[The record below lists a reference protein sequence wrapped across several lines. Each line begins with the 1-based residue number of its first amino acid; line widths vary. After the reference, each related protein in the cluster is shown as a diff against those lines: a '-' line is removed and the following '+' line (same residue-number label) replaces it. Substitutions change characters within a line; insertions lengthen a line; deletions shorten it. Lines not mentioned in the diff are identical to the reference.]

1 MINIGNNSKNNYGEI
16 VQGAKENFEKLKKN
30 FSNATIALNETT
42 AFSEKLEV
50 EIDNLRKNLK
60 ILEEKAN
67 EDGSVKPTDLRAL
80 IDAKAETDEFDKVLS
95 DFIIRSKKVETPL
108 DNFETFEQEL
118 NSLEDD
124 IKNDVDSKIV
134 GKKMEEIYSYVT
146 KCINFINFYNHYKN
160 KLDNA
165 YKILVDR
172 NKEVNKLISG
182 ESWVDCFGKM
192 FNPYVKTITSA
203 VLSASVSF
211 FTNRVLTSMFTA

>member
-1 MINIGNNSKNNYGEI
+1 MDNNAKNQYGEVI
-16 VQGAKENFEKLKKN
+16 KGAKEDFKKLKKN
-30 FSNATIALNETT
+30 FSNANIAFHETKI
-42 AFSEKLEV
+42 FSEKLKNG
-50 EIDNLRKNLK
+50 IDNLRKNLK

-172 NKEVNKLISG
+172 NKEIKKLISG

-192 FNPYVKTITSA
+192 FNPYVKAIAVA
-203 VLSASVSF
+203 VLSTTVSF
-211 FTNRVLTSMFTA
+211 FTNKILKSMFTA

>member
-16 VQGAKENFEKLKKN
+16 VQGAKEDFEKLKKN
-30 FSNATIALNETT
+30 FSNANIAFHETKI
-42 AFSEKLEV
+42 FSEKLKN

-124 IKNDVDSKIV
+124 IKNDVDFKII
-134 GKKMEEIYSYVT
+134 GKKMEEVYSYST
-146 KCINFINFYNHYKN
+146 KCINFIDFYNHYKN

-192 FNPYVKTITSA
+192 FNPYVKAIAVA
-203 VLSASVSF
+203 VLSTTVSF
-211 FTNRVLTSMFTA
+211 FTNKILKSMFTA